1 VPLWSLCIIFESD
14 CKEETIK
21 PPNLALSSAVG
32 MPSED
37 ILRRMAEDIISVAVR
52 RLINEIDHA
61 LFDEEQ

>member
-1 VPLWSLCIIFESD
+1 
-14 CKEETIK
+14 
-21 PPNLALSSAVG
+21 